1 MMWMLSFVPDS
12 VLLYV
17 VNTILLVGA
26 VSSFLT
32 FFAINRLLRWFP
44 AIAPYYLVLQI
55 VSAVLLVGGIYLKGG
70 YSVEMDWRG
79 RVAELEAKIAKAEL
93 ESKDANQKLAEEVKK
108 KSKVITETKVI
119 IQERI
124 KVEKEKIDAE
134 CKVAPEAVNILN
146 QAAKLPEGLRKK

>member
-1 MMWMLSFVPDS
+1 MMWMLSFIPDS

-17 VNTILLVGA
+17 VNTILLIGV
-26 VSSFLT
+26 VSSFIT

-55 VSAVLLVGGIYLKGG
+55 VSAVLLVSGIYLKGG
-70 YSVEMDWRG
+70 YGVEMEWRG
-79 RVAELEAKIAKAEL
+79 RVAELEAKIAKAEI
-93 ESKDANQKLAEEVKK
+93 ESKETNQKLSEEVKK
-108 KSKVITETKVI
+108 KNKVITETKVV